1 MAPDL
6 GCLVGFLSTRPTD
19 MSRSQKRQK
28 KRASKARTKSPK
40 SPEEGGGP
48 FYFHNPTSD
57 LPPDALRSHVSEY
70 ARESEVKFKDYLA
83 EVQELLR
90 QVDPLSLMSQ
100 LAWYGLSG
108 GLSQD
113 GKISAW
119 NSDKGFSQA
128 NVELVQALS
137 LQLAPDEIGAGL
149 VTPDHVQRCFDNL
162 PKLSQAFAARRMAAL
177 GQQLSDQQKSISLLQ
192 EHLRAHTHIV
202 RNWGYADAVK
212 RMLNSL
218 ASYFDAE
225 FLSQIGVSAT
235 QILKVFQYLLE
246 TSENRGNLRYRKLKE
261 VFRRD
266 TVEEAFRTY
275 NILFGCDRSDEGDF
289 ILKTKRDKVG
299 FEQLKF
305 LLLTHSDL
313 LLREVYTFAAGKI
326 AEDLHMASEK
336 VNYIMGE
343 ISFPLGALADKKPES
358 MLLDNPIWMKPVIHI
373 GDGQFFCPL
382 PMVPFSFAFHILS
395 AIAKKSQRLKR
406 AYHAGKAKFLED
418 EIGRLFGKSFSGCEI
433 RSSYEWRDGDKVF
446 ENDLLVRID
455 SHLLIIEAKS
465 NSISWPALRGAPERA
480 KRHIQE
486 IILESS
492 EQSWR
497 LASRLREVLL
507 RPELQAKLL
516 PNFPLELQSVH
527 TVLRLSVTLEDFA
540 VIQTNQHLFD
550 GTEWIPEG
558 HRLAPCILLADLELV
573 FEMLDSVAQKIHY
586 LRRRSEL
593 AENMVILAEEI
604 SLLGFYFGTGF
615 NIGLT
620 EFGNDKLVLHG
631 MSKAVDEYCMAR
643 AEGIVR
649 DKPRLR
655 LTSWW
660 RSILSNIEE
669 RRFCGWTDIAS
680 ILLNCSYEEQ
690 QKCEAMFAQLRSD
703 IHRTYK
709 DPKHLCSVSY
719 IPHKHR
725 SDALMLYGF
734 KGGQKGRRCS
744 IMEDLSEQAFEQV
757 HVQRCLIIGTNI
769 DDPPHPFTTINCLFR
784 GDSASRTNLDVR

>member
-1 MAPDL
+1 
-6 GCLVGFLSTRPTD
+6 

-28 KRASKARTKSPK
+28 KRAPKTRTKSPE
-40 SPEEGGGP
+40 SLEEGGGP
-48 FYFHNPTSD
+48 FYFHNPSSD
-57 LPPDALRSHVSEY
+57 IPPDVLRSYVSEY
-70 ARESEVKFKDYLA
+70 ARESEVRFKDYLA

-90 QVDPLSLMSQ
+90 QVDPISLMSQ
-100 LAWYGLSG
+100 LAWYGLHG

-119 NSDKGFSQA
+119 SGDKGFGQA

-137 LQLAPDEIGAGL
+137 LQLAPDEIGSGL
-149 VTPDHVQRCFDNL
+149 VTPDDVQRCLDNL
-162 PKLSQAFAARRMAAL
+162 PKLSRAFAARRMATL
-177 GQQLSDQQKSISLLQ
+177 EQQLSDQQKSISLLQ
-192 EHLRAHTHIV
+192 EHLRAHTQIV
-202 RNWGYADAVK
+202 RNWGYADTVK
-212 RMLNSL
+212 RILNSL

-246 TSENRGNLRYRKLKE
+246 TSEGRGNARYRKLKQ
-261 VFRRD
+261 VFRCD
-266 TVEEAFRTY
+266 TVEEAFRMY
-275 NILFGCDRSDEGDF
+275 NMLFGCDRSDEGDF
-289 ILKTKRDKVG
+289 ILKMKRDKVG

-313 LLREVYTFAAGKI
+313 HLREVYTFAAGKI
-326 AEDLHMASEK
+326 AEDLHMAGEE
-336 VNYIMGE
+336 VNYIMRE
-343 ISFPLGALADKKPES
+343 ISFPLGALADKKPEP
-358 MLLDNPIWMKPVIHI
+358 MLLDNPIWTKPVIHI
-373 GDGQFFCPL
+373 GNGQFFCPL

-395 AIAKKSQRLKR
+395 AIATKSQKLKS

-418 EIGRLFGKSFSGCEI
+418 EIGGLFGKSFSGCEI
-433 RSSYEWRDGDKVF
+433 RSSYEWRDGEKVF

-465 NSISWPALRGAPERA
+465 HSVSWPALRGAPERA

-486 IILESS
+486 IILDPS

-573 FEMLDSVAQKIHY
+573 FEMLDSVAQRIHY
-586 LRRRSEL
+586 LRRRAEL
-593 AENMVILAEEI
+593 AENMVILADEI

-660 RSILSNIEE
+660 RSIISGIEE
-669 RRFCGWTDIAS
+669 LRFGGWTDILS

-690 QKCEAMFAQLRSD
+690 QKAESMFTRLRRD
-703 IHRTYK
+703 IHRTYA
-709 DPKHLCSVSY
+709 DPKHLSSVSL

-725 SDALMLYGF
+725 SDALILYGF
-734 KGGQKGRRCS
+734 KEVEKERRYD
-744 IMEDLSEQAFEQV
+744 IMQDLSAQVFERE
-757 HVQRCLIIGTNI
+757 HIQRCLIIGLNI
-769 DDPPHPFTTINCLFR
+769 DRPPHPFSTLSCFSR
-784 GDSASRTNLDVR
+784 DDSACWSNFDVS